1 MLIPTTTREAL
12 LTFDLS
18 YNLRAGCG
26 QSFGQSYFL
35 QHIYKTENARCRA
48 HGELLLGLGTALETS
63 SLVDSLLSGI
73 SGQSVSEL
81 SAEEQRG
88 LGPAM
93 VVDPSGDFFG
103 NYDYLKNDFDI
114 DMDSEP
120 VARPL
125 DPNAPQLDD
134 SDDDEDN
141 IYDFG
146 GDDESDWE
154 PLDSRILSPELTFP
168 EGYFEE
174 PLALPHSR
182 THPRT
187 DSGSLREPYIC
198 LYPDPRAGAPIASQ
212 DEIIHE
218 NLRYHSNLEGIAQ
231 NPWAPFSSEIDWK
244 IACWAKLRGPSST
257 ALTELLAING
267 VCDKLGLSFHT
278 TNELNAIIDSQL
290 PSARPRFKRQEV
302 VVQGQAY
309 EMYFRDI
316 LECVRSLFGDAE
328 FAEYLK
334 FVPEKHFESST
345 CEEQLYHD
353 MHTGSW
359 WWSAQ
364 IKLDKH
370 AGPGRTII
378 PILLSS
384 DKTQV
389 TLFRNKSV
397 YPVYMTIG
405 NIPKEIRRKPSC
417 RAYILI
423 GYLPCT
429 GLEHIK
435 NAASRRRSL
444 VNLFHTPMEDAGSTG
459 LILASGDG
467 VKRHGHP
474 IFAAY
479 ISDYP
484 EQILVTCCITGDC
497 LIGRNM
503 EPHPLRNLQSILE
516 ALSMV
521 DHSASAFIHACKDAG
536 IKPVFEPF
544 WANLPYSNVYRTI
557 TPDILHQL
565 YQGVFKHLKNWV
577 IEAYG
582 AHEIDARCR
591 RLPPNH
597 NIRIFMKGISTLQR
611 VSGLEHSQISDFLL
625 GIIAEAPLPDGTSS
639 VHLVRCLQGLID
651 FLHIAQYPVHSTTT
665 LGLLSNALTRFHDNK
680 GVFIDLG
687 IRSNFQI
694 PKIHF
699 LNHYVEIVT
708 EMGTF
713 DNFNTE
719 YTERLHID
727 LAKDAYRATNK
738 KDELSQMTIW
748 LERKEK
754 VLKHVAYIDW
764 SLSGKHPP
772 LRSHWIPP
780 GMNTVRTLRMTK
792 HPSLRVKVADVVE
805 KYGATFFKAAIAR
818 FVAQLKQPQLSGVRL
833 DDAAENLSLDFSH
846 VHAYHR
852 VKYVYQDSF
861 TGMWS
866 TADSD
871 KNGHT
876 VPGRFDTAL
885 IRITDTTAEPIKIN
899 QDTRIAQVRIVF
911 TLSTRVSEELF
922 RDVSVHERPR
932 YLAYLE
938 WFTSFTTPDDT
949 HGLYKVSRSNVEGGC
964 LASVVDIE
972 RFICSAHLIPRFS
985 RIANREWT
993 SSTVLEECPSFFVN
1007 SHSDRH
1013 IYQLFHS

>member
-1 MLIPTTTREAL
+1 M
-12 LTFDLS
+12 
-18 YNLRAGCG
+18 
-26 QSFGQSYFL
+26 
-35 QHIYKTENARCRA
+35 
-48 HGELLLGLGTALETS
+48 ALETS

-73 SGQSVSEL
+73 SRQSVSEL

-103 NYDYLKNDFDI
+103 NYDYLENDFDI

-134 SDDDEDN
+134 LDDDEDN

-174 PLALPHSR
+174 PLALPHSC

-187 DSGSLREPYIC
+187 DSGSLHEPYIS
-198 LYPDPRAGAPIASQ
+198 SQ

-218 NLRYHSNLEGIAQ
+218 NLQYHSNLEGIAQ

-244 IACWAKLRGPSST
+244 IACWVKLRGPSST

-267 VCDKLGLSFHT
+267 VCDKLGLSFHA
-278 TNELNAIIDSQL
+278 TNELNAIINSQL

-345 CEEQLYHD
+345 CKEQLYHD

-384 DKTQV
+384 DKIQV

-397 YPVYMTIG
+397 YLYMTIG

-444 VNLFHTPMEDAGSTG
+444 VNLFHMCMRTIVRPMEDAGSTG
-459 LILASGDG
+459 LILAGGDG
-467 VKRHGHP
+467 
-474 IFAAY
+474 
-479 ISDYP
+479 DYP

-582 AHEIDARCR
+582 AHEIDVRCR

-597 NIRIFMKGISTLQR
+597 NIRIFMKGISMLQR

-665 LGLLSNALTRFHDNK
+665 LGLLSNALTHFHDNK
-680 GVFIDLG
+680 G
-687 IRSNFQI
+687 
-694 PKIHF
+694 
-699 LNHYVEIVT
+699 
-708 EMGTF
+708 MGTF

-719 YTERLHID
+719 YMERLHID
-727 LAKDAYRATNK
+727 LAKDAYHATNK

-748 LERKEK
+748 LEWKEK

-772 LRSHWIPP
+772 LRSHCIPL
-780 GMNTVRTLRMTK
+780 GMNTVRTLKMTK

-852 VKYVYQDSF
+852 VKYIYQDSF

-866 TADSD
+866 TADSIHAQPARRD

-899 QDTRIAQVRIVF
+899 QDTRIAQ
-911 TLSTRVSEELF
+911 SVSEELF
-922 RDVSVHERPR
+922 WDVSVHERPR
-932 YLAYLE
+932 YVAYLE
-938 WFTSFTTPDDT
+938 WFTSFTTLDDT
-949 HGLYKVSRSNVEGGC
+949 HGLYKVSCSNVEGGC

-972 RFICSAHLIPRFS
+972 RFICSAHLIPQFS
-985 RIANREWT
+985 HIANREWT

-1013 IYQLFHS
+1013 IYQLFNS